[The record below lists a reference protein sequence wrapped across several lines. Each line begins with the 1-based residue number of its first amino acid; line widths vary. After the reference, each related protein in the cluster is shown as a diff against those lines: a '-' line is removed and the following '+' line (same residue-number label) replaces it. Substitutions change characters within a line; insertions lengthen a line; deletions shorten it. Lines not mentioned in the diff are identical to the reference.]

1 MTTKQGLT
9 ISFKWARN
17 IALIFF
23 IIGTFLFLINA
34 FTKEYQPIVMLG
46 FLFVVFAIIFNS
58 IVICILL
65 VDLIRKDRLES
76 FFAICIILANI
87 PVAAGYFY
95 VIMEYGPII

>member
-9 ISFKWARN
+9 ISFKSARN

-23 IIGTFLFLINA
+23 IVGTFLFILNA
-34 FTKEYQPIVMLG
+34 FTNENPPTVMLG
-46 FLFVVFAIIFNS
+46 VSFVAFAVIFNS
-58 IVICILL
+58 IILLILL

-87 PVAAGYFY
+87 PIAAGYAY
-95 VIMEYGPII
+95 IIVEYGPRI

>member
-9 ISFKWARN
+9 ISFNSARN

-23 IIGTFLFLINA
+23 IVGTFLFIINA
-34 FTKEYQPIVMLG
+34 FINEYPPIVTLG
-46 FLFVVFAIIFNS
+46 FFFVVFAIIFNS
-58 IVICILL
+58 IVLLILL

-87 PVAAGYFY
+87 PIAAGYLY
-95 VIMEYGPII
+95 IIMEYGPSI